1 MAQTTFSGPVKSLR
15 GFVTAGPDSVV
26 NITAETTLTFAAHA
40 GKVIKVNDADGAIT
54 LPTIKADSKGGTA
67 GDNDPNAN
75 NHLGAVYKFF
85 VGTDCTDC
93 DIKTDGTDKFV
104 GHATVVNVA
113 DGTNST
119 FAPDGTNNDV
129 ISMNGGT
136 TGGDKGSTVT
146 ITALED
152 NVYLVEAVLIGTG
165 TEATPFANS

>member
-1 MAQTTFSGPVKSLR
+1 MAQTTFSGPVKSQR
-15 GFVTAGPDSVV
+15 GFVSAGPDAVV

-54 LPTIKADSKGGTA
+54 LPTIKADSKGASA
-67 GDNDPNAN
+67 GDNDPNVN
-75 NHLGAVYKFF
+75 SHLGAVYKFF

-93 DIKTDGTDKFV
+93 DIKTEGTDKFV

-113 DGTNST
+113 DGTNNT
-119 FAPDGTNNDV
+119 FAPGATNDV

>member
-1 MAQTTFSGPVKSLR
+1 MAQTTFSGPVKSQR
-15 GFVTAGPDSVV
+15 GFVTAGPDSIV

-54 LPTIKADSKGGTA
+54 LPTIKADSKGASA

-75 NHLGAVYKFF
+75 NQLGAVYKFF

-113 DGTNST
+113 DGTNSS
-119 FAPDGTNNDV
+119 FAPASSSDV

-136 TGGDKGSTVT
+136 TGGDRGSTVT
-146 ITALED
+146 ITAIAD
-152 NVYLVEAVLIGTG
+152 NEYLVEAVLIGTG
-165 TEATPFANS
+165 TEATPFADS

>member
-1 MAQTTFSGPVKSLR
+1 MAQTTFSGPVVSQR
-15 GFVTAGPDSVV
+15 GFVAAGPDEVV

-54 LPTIKADSKGGTA
+54 LPTIKADSKGGSA

-85 VGTDCTDC
+85 VGTDSTDC

-119 FAPDGTNNDV
+119 FAPASSNDV

-136 TGGDKGSTVT
+136 TGGDKGSTIT

-165 TEATPFANS
+165 TEATPFADS

>member
-1 MAQTTFSGPVKSLR
+1 MATTTFSGPVKSLR
-15 GFVTAGPDSVV
+15 GFVTAGPDSIV
-26 NITAETTLTFAAHA
+26 NITSETTLTFAAHA

-54 LPTIKADSKGGTA
+54 LPTIKADSKGASA

-75 NHLGAVYKFF
+75 NQLGAVYKFF
-85 VGTDCTDC
+85 VGTDCSDC

-104 GHATVVNVA
+104 GHATVVNVS

-119 FAPDGTNNDV
+119 FVPATANDV

-136 TGGDKGSTVT
+136 TGGDRGSTVT
-146 ITALED
+146 ITAIAD
-152 NVYLVEAVLIGTG
+152 NEYLVEAVLIGAG

>member
-1 MAQTTFSGPVKSLR
+1 MAQTTFSGPVKSQR
-15 GFVTAGPDSVV
+15 GFVTAGPDSIV

-54 LPTIKADSKGGTA
+54 LPTIKADSKGASA
-67 GDNDPNAN
+67 GDNDPNVD

-85 VGTDCTDC
+85 VGTDSTDC

-119 FAPDGTNNDV
+119 FAPASSNDV

-136 TGGDKGSTVT
+136 TGGDRGSTVT
-146 ITALED
+146 ITAIAD
-152 NVYLVEAVLIGTG
+152 NEYLVEAVLIGAG
-165 TEATPFANS
+165 TEATPFADS

>member
-1 MAQTTFSGPVKSLR
+1 MAQTTFSGPVKSQR
-15 GFVTAGPDSVV
+15 GFVTAGPDSIV

-54 LPTIKADSKGGTA
+54 LPTIKADSKGASA
-67 GDNDPNAN
+67 GDNDPNVN
-75 NHLGAVYKFF
+75 SHLGAVYKFF

-104 GHATVVNVA
+104 GHATDVNVA
-113 DGTNST
+113 DGTNNT
-119 FAPDGTNNDV
+119 FAPGATNDV

-136 TGGDKGSTVT
+136 TGGEKGSTVT

-152 NVYLVEAVLIGTG
+152 NVYLVEAVLIVTG
-165 TEATPFANS
+165 TEATPFADS

>member
-1 MAQTTFSGPVKSLR
+1 MAQTTFSGPVKSQR
-15 GFVTAGPDSVV
+15 GFVTAGPDSIV
-26 NITAETTLTFAAHA
+26 NITSETTLTFAAHA

-54 LPTIKADSKGGTA
+54 LPTIKADSKGASA
-67 GDNDPNAN
+67 GDNDPNVN
-75 NHLGAVYKFF
+75 SHLGAVYKFF

-119 FAPDGTNNDV
+119 FAPASSNDV

-136 TGGDKGSTVT
+136 TGGDKGSTIT

-165 TEATPFANS
+165 TEATPFADS

>member
-1 MAQTTFSGPVKSLR
+1 MAQTTFSGPVKSQR
-15 GFVTAGPDSVV
+15 GFVTAGPDAVV

-40 GKVIKVNDADGAIT
+40 GKVIKVNAAEGAST
-54 LPTIKADSKGGTA
+54 LPTIKADSKGASA
-67 GDNDPNAN
+67 GDNDPNVN
-75 NHLGAVYKFF
+75 SHLGAVYKFF

-113 DGTNST
+113 DGTNSS
-119 FAPDGTNNDV
+119 FVPASANDV

-136 TGGDKGSTVT
+136 TGGDKGSTIT

-152 NVYLVEAVLIGTG
+152 NVYLVEAMLIGTG

>member
-15 GFVTAGPDSVV
+15 GFVTAGPDSIV

-67 GDNDPNAN
+67 GDNAPNAL

-85 VGTDCTDC
+85 VGTDCSDC

-104 GHATVVNVA
+104 GHATIVNVA

-119 FAPDGTNNDV
+119 FVPASANDV

>member
-1 MAQTTFSGPVKSLR
+1 MLLTQVK
-15 GFVTAGPDSVV
+15 F
-26 NITAETTLTFAAHA
+26 
-40 GKVIKVNDADGAIT
+40 KVNDADGQSHFQQ
-54 LPTIKADSKGGTA
+54 SKQIALGGTA
-67 GDNDPNAN
+67 GDNDPNVN
-75 NHLGAVYKFF
+75 SQTGAVFTTFF

-119 FAPDGTNNDV
+119 FAPGASNDV

-165 TEATPFANS
+165 TEATPFADQLIN

>member
-1 MAQTTFSGPVKSLR
+1 MAQTTFSGPVKSQR
-15 GFVTAGPDSVV
+15 GFVSAGPDAVV

-54 LPTIKADSKGGTA
+54 LPTIKADSKGASA
-67 GDNDPNAN
+67 GDNDPNVN
-75 NHLGAVYKFF
+75 SHLGAVYKFF

-104 GHATVVNVA
+104 GHATIVNVA

-119 FAPDGTNNDV
+119 FAPASSNVV

>member
-15 GFVTAGPDSVV
+15 GFVTAGPDSIV

-54 LPTIKADSKGGTA
+54 LPTIKADSKGASA
-67 GDNDPNAN
+67 GDNDPNVD

-85 VGTDCTDC
+85 VGTDSTDC

-113 DGTNST
+113 DGTNNT
-119 FAPDGTNNDV
+119 FAPAASNDV

-136 TGGDKGSTVT
+136 TGGDKDSTVT

>member
-15 GFVTAGPDSVV
+15 GFVTAGPDSIV

-67 GDNDPNAN
+67 GDNDPNAL

-85 VGTDCTDC
+85 VGTDCSDC

-104 GHATVVNVA
+104 GHASIVNVA

-119 FAPDGTNNDV
+119 CVPASANDV

-136 TGGDKGSTVT
+136 TGGDKGSTIT

-165 TEATPFANS
+165 TEATPFADS

>member
-1 MAQTTFSGPVKSLR
+1 MAQTTFSGPVKSQR
-15 GFVTAGPDSVV
+15 GFVSAGPDAVV

-54 LPTIKADSKGGTA
+54 LPTIKADSKGTTA
-67 GDNDPNAN
+67 GDNDPNVN
-75 NHLGAVYKFF
+75 SHLGAVYKFF

-113 DGTNST
+113 DGTNSSFVPGAT
-119 FAPDGTNNDV
+119 NDV

-136 TGGDKGSTVT
+136 TGGDKGSTVI

-165 TEATPFANS
+165 TEATPFADS

>member
-1 MAQTTFSGPVKSLR
+1 MAQTTFSGPVKSQR
-15 GFVTAGPDSVV
+15 GFVTAGPDAVV

-54 LPTIKADSKGGTA
+54 LPTIKADSKGASA
-67 GDNDPNAN
+67 GDNDPNVN
-75 NHLGAVYKFF
+75 SHLGAVYKFF

-104 GHATVVNVA
+104 GHATVVNVS

-119 FAPDGTNNDV
+119 FAPASSNDV

-136 TGGDKGSTVT
+136 KGGDRGSTVT
-146 ITALED
+146 ITAIAD
-152 NVYLVEAVLIGTG
+152 NEYLVEAVLIGAG
-165 TEATPFANS
+165 TEATPFADS

>member
-1 MAQTTFSGPVKSLR
+1 MAQTTFSGPVKSQR
-15 GFVTAGPDSVV
+15 GFVTAGPDSIV
-26 NITAETTLTFAAHA
+26 NITSETTLTFAAHA

-54 LPTIKADSKGGTA
+54 LPTIKADSKGASA
-67 GDNDPNAN
+67 GDNDPNVN
-75 NHLGAVYKFF
+75 SHLGAVYKFF
-85 VGTDCTDC
+85 VGTDCSDC

-113 DGTNST
+113 DGTNSS
-119 FAPDGTNNDV
+119 FAPAASNDV

-136 TGGDKGSTVT
+136 TGGDKGSTIT

-165 TEATPFANS
+165 TEATPFADS

>member
-1 MAQTTFSGPVKSLR
+1 MAQTTFSGPVKSQR
-15 GFVTAGPDSVV
+15 GFVTAGPDAVV

-54 LPTIKADSKGGTA
+54 LPTIKADSKGASA
-67 GDNDPNAN
+67 GDNDPNVN
-75 NHLGAVYKFF
+75 SHLGAVYKFF
-85 VGTDCTDC
+85 VGTDCSDC

-104 GHATVVNVA
+104 GHATIVNVA

-119 FAPDGTNNDV
+119 FAPASSNDV

-165 TEATPFANS
+165 TEATPFADS

>member
-15 GFVTAGPDSVV
+15 GFVTAGPDAVV
-26 NITAETTLTFAAHA
+26 TITAETTLTFAAHA

-67 GDNDPNAN
+67 GDNDPNVD

-85 VGTDCTDC
+85 VGTDSTDC

-113 DGTNST
+113 DGTNSS
-119 FAPDGTNNDV
+119 FAPASSNDV

>member
-1 MAQTTFSGPVKSLR
+1 MAQTTFSGPVKSQR

-67 GDNDPNAN
+67 ADNDPNAL

-113 DGTNST
+113 DGTNNT
-119 FAPDGTNNDV
+119 FAPGATNDV

-136 TGGDKGSTVT
+136 TGGDKGSTIP
-146 ITALED
+146 ITGLQD
-152 NVYLVEAVLIGTG
+152 NVYLVEAMLIGTG